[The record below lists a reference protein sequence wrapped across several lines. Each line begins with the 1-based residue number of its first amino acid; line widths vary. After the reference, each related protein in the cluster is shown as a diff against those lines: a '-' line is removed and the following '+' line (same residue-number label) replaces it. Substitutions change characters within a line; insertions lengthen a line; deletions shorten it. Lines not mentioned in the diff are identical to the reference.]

1 MAESNDWEF
10 IELSCYSD
18 FPVRHLRQ
26 RTRNV
31 LSRYLNVNLRG
42 KDWRDVADEME
53 YDYITILNW
62 EREQDPMGCFLR
74 DWGTKESSTVG
85 KLIDVL
91 EDLGRQDVISEIKKP
106 LDKDYNLWRD
116 REREG
121 SPLQV
126 NEVSPSQQ
134 DYPVQRITD
143 ELRGITRGDRA
154 SGPIETF
161 DAYVC
166 FCEEDSSIV
175 HTMMSILEKPP
186 YNLKLCVQFR
196 DLVPGCPKV
205 TAEAE
210 LITNRCKR
218 MIVILSPEF
227 LGSDECDF
235 QAKVALSYSPG
246 ARAKHVI
253 PVMYKQCTLP
263 PMLRHIAL
271 CDYTK
276 KDQQEWFWERLYC
289 ALNLR

>member
-1 MAESNDWEF
+1 MAEPNDWEL
-10 IELSCYSD
+10 IDLSCYSD

-26 RTRNV
+26 RTRNI
-31 LSRYLNVNLRG
+31 LSRSLNVNLRG

-53 YDYITILNW
+53 YDYITILKW
-62 EREQDPMGCFLR
+62 EREQNPMGCFLR
-74 DWGTKESSTVG
+74 DWDTKESSTVG

-106 LDKDYNLWRD
+106 LDEDHNLWR
-116 REREG
+116 RGETEG
-121 SPLQV
+121 SPLLA
-126 NEVSPSQQ
+126 NEFISQQ
-134 DYPVQRITD
+134 DDLAKRS
-143 ELRGITRGDRA
+143 RCITRGDRA
-154 SGPIETF
+154 N
-161 DAYVC
+161 
-166 FCEEDSSIV
+166 DSSIV

-235 QAKVALSYSPG
+235 QAKIALSLNPG
-246 ARAKHVI
+246 SRAKYVF

-263 PMLRHIAL
+263 PILGHIAV

-276 KDQQEWFWERLYC
+276 ADQKEWFWERLYRS
-289 ALNLR
+289 LNVR